1 MKGLISLCK
10 KVTKTIFDPYGGKHI
25 SDIRV
30 LRDKHH
36 FCVHITCI

>member
-1 MKGLISLCK
+1 MKGLIS
-10 KVTKTIFDPYGGKHI
+10 VTKTIFDPSGGKHI

-30 LRDKHH
+30 LQDKHP

>member
-1 MKGLISLCK
+1 MKGLIPLCK

-30 LRDKHH
+30 L
-36 FCVHITCI
+36 